1 MNGILDEEKLDLY
14 RPLFSEYCQ
23 LATCSELSEAQA
35 DRMLEILDRAQE
47 DSILDFLIA
56 EADHIIAHEQGL
68 MEEKN
73 KQRVRQWQYFLDR
86 TVFSDCPETMEV
98 LIGQLQRLTGQLQ
111 SRWRAEGCH
120 LGSEDG
126 VLGQRTQEAVPA
138 FETAKN
144 SSDRF
149 GDVTRQLQSRL
160 REEGFDPGPVDGV
173 LGQRT
178 QEAVQAFKTAKGTG
192 DRSGEVT
199 QLCVV
204 LGLS

>member
-1 MNGILDEEKLDLY
+1 MKEILDEEKLDLY

-73 KQRVRQWQYFLDR
+73 KQRIRQWQYFLDC
-86 TVFSDCPETMEV
+86 TVFPDSSETMEV
-98 LIGQLQRLTGQLQ
+98 LIGQLQRLSDRLQ
-111 SRWRAEGCH
+111 SRLRLKGSD
-120 LGSEDG
+120 LGPEDG
-126 VLGQRTQEAVPA
+126 VLGRPPQEAVPT

-144 SSDRF
+144 LSDCF

-178 QEAVQAFKTAKGTG
+178 QEAVQAFKTAKGTSDG
-192 DRSGEVT
+192 SGEVT

>member
-23 LATCSELSEAQA
+23 LATCAELSEAQA
-35 DRMLEILDRAQE
+35 NRMLEILDKAQE
-47 DSILDFLIA
+47 DSILDFLIT
-56 EADHIIAHEQGL
+56 EADHIIAHELGL

-73 KQRVRQWQYFLDR
+73 KQRIHQWQYFLDR
-86 TVFSDCPETMEV
+86 MVFSDGSETMEV
-98 LIGQLQRLTGQLQ
+98 LIGKLQRLTGQLQ
-111 SRWRAEGCH
+111 NQQPENGFA
-120 LGSEDG
+120 LNPNDG
-126 VLGQRTQEAVPA
+126 VVERQTPA
-138 FETAKN
+138 TVQAFKTAKGTG
-144 SSDRF
+144 DRN

-178 QEAVQAFKTAKGTG
+178 QEAVQAFKTAKGTSDG
-192 DRSGEVT
+192 SGEVT